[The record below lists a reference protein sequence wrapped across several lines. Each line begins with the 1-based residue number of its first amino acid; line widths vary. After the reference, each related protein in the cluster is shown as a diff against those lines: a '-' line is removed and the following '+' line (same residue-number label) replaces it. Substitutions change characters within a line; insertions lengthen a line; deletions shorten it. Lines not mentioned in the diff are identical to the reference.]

1 MHSTAAAS
9 NDAVE
14 HQTASNIIP
23 TAPNAGE
30 RISISEVQ
38 PKGPVKLH
46 RRTSVIYNQLEGLLK
61 TITSA
66 DAVNPLP
73 VRDRYIRMRKYKQCF
88 LG

>member
-1 MHSTAAAS
+1 MEPGPSS
-9 NDAVE
+9 EGGVGVGGE
-14 HQTASNIIP
+14 P
-23 TAPNAGE
+23 AGGLLPGGGDLVP
-30 RISISEVQ
+30 SGGGA
-38 PKGPVKLH
+38 KGPVKLT